1 MNNRHKI
8 LVYSNLAFQM
18 GVIIGIGTYLG
29 NYLDKIYN
37 NDTPWITLILS
48 IMSIFLSFYQV
59 LKTLKKDV

>member
-1 MNNRHKI
+1 
-8 LVYSNLAFQM
+8 M

-29 NYLDKIYN
+29 NYLDKTYN

-48 IMSIFLSFYQV
+48 LMSIFLSFYQV